1 MVDLARKNLLH
12 DKLRFGITVAGVA
25 FAVTLV
31 LFQVGLFL
39 GLLDNASVI
48 IEHLDADLWVTPR
61 NTANVDFSKTFPETR
76 VHRVRSIPG
85 VARADNM
92 IVAYMDVSLPTGSQ
106 EGALTYA
113 VEDFRL
119 WGLPWDWSG
128 GDPEDLRRGPY
139 VMIDG
144 AAESRF
150 GPFEVGDYREFL
162 GKRMKVIGKTRG
174 ALTFTT
180 MPVTFM
186 DLRTVQELVP
196 DRYAGQATYIL
207 VKLTP
212 GADVDAVRQE
222 IQRRLPYNDVY
233 SRAAWARQSRAYW
246 IKSTGLGF
254 TMGMTVFL
262 GCLVGIVI
270 VAQTLYTST
279 MEHLRE
285 FGTLKAIGGSNAL
298 IYRILTRQALI
309 SGLVGFVLGAG
320 LVMAARPLLHGSGM
334 KLVLPSSFGVFV
346 FVGTLVMCVA
356 AAMVSFRKVASIDP
370 ALVFRG

>member
-12 DKLRFGITVAGVA
+12 DKLRFFITVLGVA

-48 IEHLDADLWVTPR
+48 IDHLDADLWVTPR

-76 VHRVRSIPG
+76 VHRVRSVPG
-85 VARADNM
+85 VARADNL
-92 IVAYMDVSLPTGSQ
+92 IVAYLDVSLPSGSQ
-106 EGALTYA
+106 EGSLTYA
-113 VEDFRL
+113 LEDFRR
-119 WGLPWDWSG
+119 WGMPWSWTG
-128 GDPEDLRRGPY
+128 GDLEDLRRGPY

-144 AAESRF
+144 AAERRF
-150 GPFEVGDYREFL
+150 GRFEVGEYREFL
-162 GKRMKVIGKTRG
+162 SRRMKIIGRTSG

-180 MPVTFM
+180 MPVVFM
-186 DLRTVQELVP
+186 DLRMVQELVP
-196 DRYAGQATYIL
+196 DRYEGQSTYIL
-207 VKLTP
+207 VKLAE
-212 GADVDAVRQE
+212 GADVEAVRRE
-222 IQRRLPYNDVY
+222 IQARLPYNDVHTK
-233 SRAAWARQSRAYW
+233 REWANRSRAYW
-246 IKSTGLGF
+246 VASTGLGF

-298 IYRILTRQALI
+298 IYSVLTRQAVI
-309 SGLVGFVLGAG
+309 SGLVGFVLGA
-320 LVMAARPLLHGSGM
+320 LPVLALRPILAHTGM
-334 KLVLPSSFGVFV
+334 KLIIPDVFGVSV
-346 FVGTLVMCVA
+346 FVGTVVMCVA